1 MLLGSAV
8 CCQRGYRSGVLSVPL
23 CLVRECC
30 VLSESVRERCV
41 LSGSITECCALS
53 GRVLNCSVLSGRV
66 INYMFFVVREGHVLL
81 CIVLTYCMLSD
92 GVYETDFIEGQF

>member
-8 CCQRGYRSGVLSVPL
+8 CCQRGSRSGVLSVPL

-41 LSGSITECCALS
+41 LSGSITECC
-53 GRVLNCSVLSGRV
+53 VLSGR
-66 INYMFFVVREGHVLL
+66 ILNCSVVREGHKLHALCCQGGSYIVVYCPNVLSVVGSGL
-81 CIVLTYCMLSD
+81 
-92 GVYETDFIEGQF
+92 